1 MRRLSGCRPGSPPDS
16 CHATPAGAR
25 RPNPSPTLDLAHVAA
40 RRPADG
46 DDAGRRRH
54 RSRERLT
61 RPVAALA
68 RRAAAGLGA
77 LAALLLVSGL
87 LAVPGGEARAQTGH
101 WSAAMTVGN
110 SGSSYGYTGIG
121 TGYGALTTTGF
132 TIAGTAYTVLGLVHS
147 QTDGTGVNLLL
158 DTALG
163 ADGEGLTLE
172 LDHSSFDFDDATA
185 TSVTIGGTG
194 GTRYF
199 WAASSPGW
207 AAGDEVAA
215 RIAGSSPALTR
226 APGAVPLASPTI
238 TGIAITSTPATGAT
252 AYNEDQVIW
261 FAVTFSEPVVGVF
274 NNGPPS
280 LTVNIGGTNRT
291 TDWSSDNSSSTPMT
305 VQIVSYGVQTGDED
319 TNGISIDAD
328 SMALNGATIQNSSG
342 EDAILTHGAFSFP
355 DAKVDGVDPTFDSAE
370 IDTATDAT
378 ALVLTFS
385 ETLRTYHPGTGGNI
399 EASDFSVSVDGT
411 ANTVTAFAIAGS
423 TVTLTLTDA
432 VAASATG
439 VTVSYTARF
448 GYFFQITDQA
458 FNGVG
463 SFTDETVD
471 VKSGAAQTV
480 PGAPPS
486 LTATADG
493 TGTIILEW
501 TAPASSG
508 GATITGYKIEWSAD
522 GTTNWADLVA
532 NTGSAAVT
540 YSDAMLDA
548 GTTRHYRVS
557 AINSVGAGAA
567 SSVASTTT
575 DVPVTV
581 TVAETLSTLE
591 DEGAVGIV
599 VTATTGIDAQPPR
612 SFELGPLA
620 IADGTATAGSDYIA
634 PTIPIAFAVN
644 DFSRQEIAGVFR
656 WQATQSVLAPIF
668 PDTDIEGDETFT
680 ATLVRPADLS
690 SAITLGMHETVTV
703 TIVNDDGTDATLSAL
718 VLNDGTNDLA
728 LTPTFATDTT
738 SYAASVG
745 NAVSQITVTPDTTD
759 TDATFAYFDASDTA
773 IADAD
778 GAATGH
784 QVGLDVG
791 ANVIKVTV
799 TAEDTMTTE
808 TYRVVVTRAAVSAT
822 TPTVTGIAVS
832 NSPLEGATAFGSAGG
847 VGNQEIVFTVTFSEA
862 VVVNWDV
869 DSASGGPTFTVNV
882 GGTNRLAYIGDNDSS
897 TPMTAQTLQVPAC
910 SRATRIPTGFRS
922 TRAVSR

>member
-1 MRRLSGCRPGSPPDS
+1 M
-16 CHATPAGAR
+16 
-25 RPNPSPTLDLAHVAA
+25 
-40 RRPADG
+40 
-46 DDAGRRRH
+46 
-54 RSRERLT
+54 
-61 RPVAALA
+61 
-68 RRAAAGLGA
+68 
-77 LAALLLVSGL
+77 
-87 LAVPGGEARAQTGH
+87 
-101 WSAAMTVGN
+101 
-110 SGSSYGYTGIG
+110 
-121 TGYGALTTTGF
+121 
-132 TIAGTAYTVLGLVHS
+132 
-147 QTDGTGVNLLL
+147 
-158 DTALG
+158 
-163 ADGEGLTLE
+163 
-172 LDHSSFDFDDATA
+172 
-185 TSVTIGGTG
+185 
-194 GTRYF
+194 
-199 WAASSPGW
+199 
-207 AAGDEVAA
+207 
-215 RIAGSSPALTR
+215 
-226 APGAVPLASPTI
+226 
-238 TGIAITSTPATGAT
+238 
-252 AYNEDQVIW
+252 
-261 FAVTFSEPVVGVF
+261 
-274 NNGPPS
+274 
-280 LTVNIGGTNRT
+280 
-291 TDWSSDNSSSTPMT
+291 
-305 VQIVSYGVQTGDED
+305 QTGDED
-319 TNGISIDAD
+319 PNGISIDAG
-328 SMALNGATIQNSSG
+328 SMALNGATIQNGSG

-385 ETLRTYHPGTGGNI
+385 ETLRTYHPGTGSEL

-439 VTVSYTARF
+439 VTVSYTARVAIV
-448 GYFFQITDQA
+448 FQIADQA

-480 PGAPPS
+480 PGAPTG

-591 DEGAVGIV
+591 DEGAVEIV

-703 TIVNDDGTDATLSAL
+703 TIVNDDGTDATLSGL

-745 NAVSQITVTPDTTD
+745 NAVSQITVEPETTD
-759 TDATFAYFDASDTA
+759 TGATVAYFDASDME

-808 TYRVVVTRAAVSAT
+808 TYTVVVTRAAASAT

-832 NSPLEGATAFGSAGG
+832 NSPLEGATAFGSTAS
-847 VGNQEIVFTVTFSEA
+847 VDNRQVEFTVTFSEA
-862 VVVNWDV
+862 VVVNWDT
-869 DSASGGPTFTVNV
+869 SSSTGPEFTVNV
-882 GGTNRLAYIGDNDSS
+882 GGTNRRAVIGDNDSS
-897 TPMTAQTLQVPAC
+897 TPMTAQLFVSNVETGDEDPDGISIDAGSIVLDGGTIQNGSGEDATLTHTAFSFPDKKVDGVFPTFDSAEIDTATDDTALVLTFSETLNAYHPGTGRELDASDFSVSVDGTANTVTAFAISGSTVTLTLTDAVAAGTTGVTVSYTRPANAYGRLKDQALNPVG
-910 SRATRIPTGFRS
+910 SFTNK
-922 TRAVSR
+922 AVSVTTGSTTPTVSGIAVSNSPLEGATAFGSAGGVGNKAWCSP